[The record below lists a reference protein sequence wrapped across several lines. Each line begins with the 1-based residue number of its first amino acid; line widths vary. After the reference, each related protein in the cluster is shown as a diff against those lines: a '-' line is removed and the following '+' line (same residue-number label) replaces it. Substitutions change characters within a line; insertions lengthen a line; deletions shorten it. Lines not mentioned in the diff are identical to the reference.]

1 MAPRVGPRG
10 TTIEKLAQVANGDTT
25 PVTNP
30 NRGGYTF
37 TRRFPGVTPMP
48 AGTTGESVLNQIIG
62 GPSSGYGQKYGG
74 WQNMDTLKAA
84 VLGQAYRLPSYTAE
98 LAAQAAAN
106 RAAIEQEMLNQSVPT
121 RPGSMA
127 YEEAIRMSE
136 AGRSRFADDAAYQAA
151 MENLAGIRAQERRYA
166 GAAPFI
172 QAGQEYLAGRAQAVA
187 APGSAQRDLGTRA
200 DIMQLRNVGAAPT
213 QAQSAA
219 LQLARQ
225 KAEED
230 LRAAGYA
237 ASMERLNAVTPLTP
251 MQYVEDTRT
260 TQYGPKAPY
269 GVSPLEF
276 SKFGEPVPAGSPAAD
291 LGATAVMR
299 RAPALIQQ
307 KYEPIIQRDVVP
319 QEELVQQLQN
329 IPLASLAQQIAQQ
342 VYGVPDVLS
351 EGQFTSKVDV
361 DYYNQEAALKQAQ
374 DRAAGI
380 DPTASTQEIILQT
393 QGPQG
398 LLDYQNMIAQG
409 AIEKANEA
417 VGSAETDAFDS
428 AMLDQ
433 YGVTPQVA
441 AGDFPAQT
449 ARQYFADAN
458 FVAYLDQ
465 AKTEVQNFQ
474 ATSIEEKKNAAKQI
488 AADYIQQTGDVVGGT
503 VLLNSLLSFD
513 YLYTYEA

>member
-1 MAPRVGPRG
+1 
-10 TTIEKLAQVANGDTT
+10 
-25 PVTNP
+25 
-30 NRGGYTF
+30 
-37 TRRFPGVTPMP
+37 
-48 AGTTGESVLNQIIG
+48 
-62 GPSSGYGQKYGG
+62 
-74 WQNMDTLKAA
+74 
-84 VLGQAYRLPSYTAE
+84 
-98 LAAQAAAN
+98 
-106 RAAIEQEMLNQSVPT
+106 
-121 RPGSMA
+121 
-127 YEEAIRMSE
+127 
-136 AGRSRFADDAAYQAA
+136 
-151 MENLAGIRAQERRYA
+151 
-166 GAAPFI
+166 
-172 QAGQEYLAGRAQAVA
+172 
-187 APGSAQRDLGTRA
+187 
-200 DIMQLRNVGAAPT
+200 
-213 QAQSAA
+213 
-219 LQLARQ
+219 LARQ

-251 MQYVEDTRT
+251 MQYVEDPRNLE
-260 TQYGPKAPY
+260 YGA
-269 GVSPLEF
+269 SPLEF
-276 SKFGEPVPAGSPAAD
+276 DKFGQPVAAGSPAAD
-291 LGATAVMR
+291 LAATAVMR
-299 RAPALIQQ
+299 RAPALIEQ
-307 KYEPIIQRDVVP
+307 KYTPIIERDVVP
-319 QEELVQQLQN
+319 QEQLVQQLQN

-393 QGPQG
+393 RGPQG
-398 LLDYQNMIAQG
+398 LLEYQDLIAQG

-417 VGSAETDAFDS
+417 IGSPEEDAFDN
-428 AMLDQ
+428 AMLNE

-449 ARQYFADAN
+449 ARQYFSDAN